1 MNLQKKIL
9 VFINQPIGLS
19 ETFIYNQVTGL
30 SRYQPVI
37 LGTKLPPE
45 PRIHLDHHEICLI
58 NHGDVPGKLHEWRL
72 KIFGQLP
79 TEIRRWIDRHRP
91 VLIHAHGV
99 AYGAI
104 ALRLAQQYHVPL
116 LVSVHGTDITM
127 RDWHIWRSSSM
138 AHRLYLLRRRQ
149 LTRSITRL
157 VVQSDFLRRLAVAQH
172 GFDPER
178 IVCIRHGVDLNN
190 FQPIATQP
198 EAGHILY
205 VGRLIELKGL
215 SFLIEA
221 ATQLLPRCPDLRLTV
236 IGDGPMRATYEALA
250 HRLLG
255 ERVTFAGAQPSAVV
269 HHYLQRADV
278 FCMPSITMP
287 SGEAESQGM
296 VFIEAMAMH
305 VPPVSFASGGIPE
318 VIRHG
323 ETGFLA
329 AERNVE
335 ELAHY
340 MGLLITNRTLRN
352 TMGQRGRQW
361 VEQEFNLAIQ
371 NAKLEA
377 LYDEVINNV
386 EIGHRL

>member
-1 MNLQKKIL
+1 MNLHKKIL
-9 VFINQPIGLS
+9 VFINHPIVLS
-19 ETFIYNQVTGL
+19 ETFIYNQVAGL
-30 SRYQPVI
+30 SRYQPLI

-79 TEIRRWIDRHRP
+79 AEIHRWIDRHRP
-91 VLIHAHGV
+91 VLIHAHF
-99 AYGAI
+99 AHFGAI
-104 ALRLAQQYHVPL
+104 AIPIAQRYQLPL
-116 LVSVHGTDITM
+116 VVSVHGTDISM
-127 RDWHIWRSSSM
+127 RDWHIWLSSSM
-138 AHRLYLLRRRQ
+138 SHRLYLLRRRQ

-157 VVQSDFLRRLAVAQH
+157 VVQSDFLRRLAVEQH

-178 IVCIRHGVDLNN
+178 IVCIRYGVDLNK
-190 FQPIATQP
+190 FQPIATQT
-198 EAGHILY
+198 EVGHILY
-205 VGRLIELKGL
+205 VGRLIERKGL
-215 SFLIEA
+215 PFLIEA
-221 ATQLLPRCPDLRLTV
+221 AAQLLPRCPDLRLTV
-236 IGDGPMRATYEALA
+236 IGDGPMRAIYEALA
-250 HRLLG
+250 RQMLG
-255 ERVTFAGAQPSAVV
+255 ERVTFVGAQPSEVV
-269 HHYLQRADV
+269 RHYLQRADV

-287 SGEAESQGM
+287 SGEAESQGV

-340 MGLLITNRTLRN
+340 LGLLITNRTLRN

-361 VEQEFNLAIQ
+361 VEREFNLAIQ
-371 NAKLEA
+371 NAKIEA
-377 LYDEVINNV
+377 LYDEIINNV
-386 EIGHRL
+386 EIGHRI